1 MFETIGA
8 LGTIIICWSG
18 IPQVVK
24 TCRTKRAGDLSI
36 AYLLSLMAGLCLLQ
50 VYCLYV
56 RDPVFIF
63 GNTLS
68 LATTGLLIACWFRYR
83 ESPSAKAHGSVPEIV
98 HLAGKGPVQ

>member
-8 LGTIIICWSG
+8 LGTIIVCWSG

-24 TCRTKRAGDLSI
+24 TCRTRRAGDLSI
-36 AYLLSLMAGLCLLQ
+36 TYLISLMAGLCLLQ
-50 VYCLYV
+50 VYCVYV

-83 ESPSAKAHGSVPEIV
+83 ESPASKAKSPVPGCA
-98 HLAGKGPVQ
+98 HLAEKG